1 MKTIQSLLFVSLII
15 LVPIA
20 QAKIETAIAESAC
33 QQDYLDIFSDD
44 VMNMT
49 VVFGY
54 DDLSEE
60 KTNDLRSLD
69 VFLNTLQTKCEK
81 FDQKM
86 CGFKL
91 ISKKP
96 YVLTRMV
103 IGPDGSERTL
113 KITAD
118 ASSYSEDNKSN
129 RKNPLQKLQTEA
141 IRKLFTHGLENSAM
155 TVYMGHSRDGGGPSF
170 EPPVLNPDGHV
181 NYSYYHKNKKDRNVM
196 VNALAKNPHKSRI
209 VSLVSCSSIRWFSRS
224 IVSSA
229 PASGIIGTT
238 EAFWTSNFQ
247 ESLPMLERVYSFNC
261 LKDFSVD
268 DAKKFAKL
276 QVGKEWKVSAKTQ
289 KLTKTQI
296 IQKTLENLATNLTSP
311 NISIR
316 KDAYA
321 EIKSFDAKLYSP
333 RVIHAVKAYTFG
345 NTVRNNF

>member
-1 MKTIQSLLFVSLII
+1 MKTIQSLLFVSLIT

-69 VFLNTLQTKCEK
+69 FFLNTVQTKCEK

-113 KITAD
+113 KITTD
-118 ASSYSEDNKSN
+118 ASSYSTDNKAN

-141 IRKLFTHGLENSAM
+141 VRKLFTEGLENSSM
-155 TVYMGHSRDGGGPSF
+155 TVYLGHSRDGGGPSF

-181 NYSYYHKNKKDRNVM
+181 NYDYYHKHKIDRDVM
-196 VNALAKNPHKSRI
+196 VKALGKNPQKSRI
-209 VSLVSCSSIRWFSRS
+209 VSLVSCNSIRWFSRS
-224 IVSSA
+224 IVASA

-238 EAFWTSNFQ
+238 ESFWTGNFQ
-247 ESLPMLERVYSFNC
+247 ESIPMLERVYSYNC

-268 DAKKFAKL
+268 DSKKVAKL
-276 QVGKEWKVSAKTQ
+276 VVGKNWKVPAKAKVLNRAQ
-289 KLTKTQI
+289 L
-296 IQKTLENLATNLTSP
+296 IQVTLENLATNLKS
-311 NISIR
+311 NDIGLR
-316 KDAYA
+316 KDAYS
-321 EIKSFDAKLYSP
+321 EIKSFDTKLYSA
-333 RVIHAVKAYTFG
+333 RVRQAMKTYTFG
-345 NTVRNNF
+345 NTIRNNL